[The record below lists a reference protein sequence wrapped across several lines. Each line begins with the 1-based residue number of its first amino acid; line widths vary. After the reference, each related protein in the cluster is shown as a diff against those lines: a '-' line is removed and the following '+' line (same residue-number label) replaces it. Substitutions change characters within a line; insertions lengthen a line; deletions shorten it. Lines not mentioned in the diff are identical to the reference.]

1 VTITAIGTLVPRRRS
16 TVAGKVVSVVSYERP
31 WVRTDVELSDGTGV
45 VLLRFM
51 GRSGV
56 PGLEAGRC
64 VTASGT
70 PGLVRGALVILNP
83 RYEFVADGCGST
95 S

>member
-1 VTITAIGTLVPRRRS
+1 VTITAIGGLVPRRRS
-16 TVAGKVVSVVSYERP
+16 TVAGEVVKVVSYRRP
-31 WVRTDVELSDGTGV
+31 WVRTDVELSDGSGV
-45 VLLRFM
+45 LVLRFM

-56 PGLEAGRC
+56 PGLEPGRC

-83 RYEFVADGCGST
+83 RYEFVAGG
-95 S
+95 